1 MKTKNPKKQRKMRYN
16 APGHLRHKMMSAHLD
31 KLLSKKLGKRSMKI
45 RKGDEVEIMR
55 GAFRKKR
62 GIISVI
68 NRKNMKILIE
78 NIKIKKGSGQEN
90 SIDVCRFRHS
100 LRRTSI
106 SGRACC

>member
-1 MKTKNPKKQRKMRYN
+1 
-16 APGHLRHKMMSAHLD
+16 
-31 KLLSKKLGKRSMKI
+31 MKI

-78 NIKIKKGSGQEN
+78 NIKIKKGSGQETEAA
-90 SIDVCRFRHS
+90 IDPSNVKIIKLSEDKKRK
-100 LRRTSI
+100 TQ
-106 SGRACC
+106 